1 MATREEYCNILE
13 KMYNNHSIYVGGAN
27 GEKVRSMDLD
37 KYRKC
42 ENIYGGTEEEINKN
56 IARDLRFVAK
66 CVENGY
72 NMDDSQA
79 CDCSGLEVSALR
91 EAGIIGKNDDYRAR
105 DFQAMS
111 DPVSLTDLLPG
122 DFVFNK
128 MNASSHMA
136 TYVGKDRVI
145 ESRGRDYGVVK
156 RKLSAGSW
164 VIGGRKDWFSDKIPP
179 LTRNL
184 YYVEGDRMKGEDVRM
199 CKEQLCSK
207 GYLKS
212 KYVDNIFGK
221 HCDKSVRK
229 FQEQNNLV
237 VDGIVGPKTWTKL
250 FL

>member
-1 MATREEYCNILE
+1 MATREEYCKILE
-13 KMYNNHSIYVGGAN
+13 KMYRAHSIYVGGAN
-27 GEKVRSMDLD
+27 GEKVRNMDLAD
-37 KYRKC
+37 YQKC
-42 ENIYGGTEEEINKN
+42 ENIYGGTENEINRN

-91 EAGIIGKNDDYRAR
+91 EAGIIGKTDDYRAR

-111 DPVSLTDLLPG
+111 DPVPLDNLLPG

-128 MNASSHMA
+128 INASSHMA
-136 TYVGKDRVI
+136 SYVGDGMVI

-156 RKLSAGSW
+156 RKVSAGNW

-184 YYVEGDRMKGEDVRM
+184 YYIKEDRMKGEDVRM
-199 CKEQLCSK
+199 AKEQLCAK

-229 FQEQNNLV
+229 FQEENGLV
-237 VDGIVGPKTWTKL
+237 VDGIVGQKTWTKL